1 MPSNHEDQPNLNR
14 RALITGGAA
23 AIALA
28 VTGCNSSEQASAQPH
43 RTDAPMPNAALKN
56 LRDLGNRHNL
66 HFVDSDG
73 KRVSLNGLQSS
84 IGNRWSTMSFMFAAC
99 GDTCPTTGAALA
111 SVSRDHPE
119 LRHIIISVQPADDFN
134 NGTMR
139 NIMNAQG
146 LVTEGPNRNTFI
158 LYPSADGTAENLALR
173 EGTWGALELQH
184 ELQLMTHG
192 NTAQNHNAA
201 ITLFDEKGSVRTQVL
216 EGQRDDIVRV
226 LGQSLPPRNGASR

>member
-1 MPSNHEDQPNLNR
+1 MTSAQEETPNLAR
-14 RALITGGAA
+14 RTLLAGGAA
-23 AIALA
+23 AVALA
-28 VTGCNSSEQASAQPH
+28 ITGCNSQQPPQQPPH

-56 LRDLGNRHNL
+56 LRDLGNKHNL

-73 KRVSLNGLQSS
+73 NQISLNGLQSS

-119 LRHIIISVQPADDFN
+119 LRHIIISVDPLGDFN
-134 NGTMR
+134 NGNMR
-139 NIMNAQG
+139 NIMKAQG
-146 LVTEGPNRNTFI
+146 LITEGPNRNAFI
-158 LYPSADGTAENLALR
+158 LYPSSDGTASDTALLN
-173 EGTWGALELQH
+173 GGQGAVTLQH
-184 ELQLMTHG
+184 ELQLITHG
-192 NTAQNHNAA
+192 NTPQKHNAA
-201 ITLFDEKGSVRTQVL
+201 ITLFDGEGSVRAQVL